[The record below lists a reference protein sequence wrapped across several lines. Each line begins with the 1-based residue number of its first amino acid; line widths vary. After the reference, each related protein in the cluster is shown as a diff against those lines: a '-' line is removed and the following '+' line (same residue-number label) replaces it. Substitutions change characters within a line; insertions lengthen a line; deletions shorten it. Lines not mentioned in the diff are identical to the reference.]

1 MKRRKILIVGL
12 LIAMNVAFTSCK
24 KEGCMDA
31 DATNYDSEAKKT
43 KNSCT
48 YEGRQVLWYNQTTS
62 EGLDSQG
69 STSLTFYVDGKVVG
83 SSAVSTYYTSKPN
96 CGENGSITVTKD
108 LSTEKN
114 KSYSYKVIDDFGDE
128 IWSGTLE
135 FKANNCTATELVS

>member
-1 MKRRKILIVGL
+1 LAAGAEFVVMVCGDIMTMPGLPKIPSAEKI
-12 LIAMNVAFTSCK
+12 
-24 KEGCMDA
+24 D
-31 DATNYDSEAKKT
+31 
-43 KNSCT
+43 
-48 YEGRQVLWYNQTTS
+48 
-62 EGLDSQG
+62 
-69 STSLTFYVDGKVVG
+69 YVDGKVVG